1 MEKDLE
7 YLSFQLEQS
16 EKKIA
21 LIDEKLAFLN
31 KLLVVV
37 SIVMFLI
44 YIYK

>member
-1 MEKDLE
+1 MEKDLD